1 MLAWLSRERDNSIVN
16 CECNRKIWL
25 KLVLNFEPN
34 EKVLKDQCETF
45 CNFYFN
51 SYRNNLNEDWL
62 LFWYQQMEQKMV
74 YRVEVMVLKG
84 FRQLN
89 CLKKDFFWR
98 SLCFEYTI
106 PCRRRRETLLWWI
119 FKLIFNQKRGTND
132 RKECY
137 LEESQMLP
145 GNAVRGDRKYWHRS
159 TQRHLKIQGN
169 LSIITSRSGLR
180 LFHRQTQCCYLVSTV
195 K

>member
-1 MLAWLSRERDNSIVN
+1 
-16 CECNRKIWL
+16 
-25 KLVLNFEPN
+25 
-34 EKVLKDQCETF
+34 
-45 CNFYFN
+45 
-51 SYRNNLNEDWL
+51 
-62 LFWYQQMEQKMV
+62 MV

-119 FKLIFNQKRGTND
+119 FKLIFNHKRGTND

-159 TQRHLKIQGN
+159 TQHHLKIQGN
-169 LSIITSRSGLR
+169 LSIIIILSCLVLNDIVEAISPVSFSTYERRSGSDR
-180 LFHRQTQCCYLVSTV
+180 SSDSVCTIC
-195 K
+195 